1 MAAFFRSFI
10 LLFFVFSC
18 SHALAGVKGYKVV
31 FLDLTPDQQFKMLFS
46 KYRSSLDAS
55 SVSSCWDAR
64 RGDWIDVA
72 YFKTQP
78 IKISREKLDL
88 LSKGDVVTARDFSR
102 SMVSYRDDQISSG
115 FDGAYLVRADKSG
128 FAIRGIS
135 RGAVFSKYFT
145 VRKNSLNS
153 LDFALCSAASV
164 FDAHFSP

>member
-1 MAAFFRSFI
+1 MAVFFRSFI
-10 LLFFVFSC
+10 LLFFLFSC
-18 SHALAGVKGYKVV
+18 SHVLAGVTGYKVV
-31 FLDLTPDQQFKMLFS
+31 FLDLTSDQRFKILFS

-55 SVSSCWDAR
+55 SVSSCWDDR

-78 IKISREKLDL
+78 IKISREKLNL
-88 LSKGDVVTARDFSR
+88 LSKGDPVAAKDFSK
-102 SMVSYRDDQISSG
+102 SMVAYQDDQISSG
-115 FDGAYLVRADKSG
+115 FDGAYLVRAENNG

-135 RGAVFSKYFT
+135 RGAVFSKYFP